1 VGRDVGRYSLETTV
15 LAILAGEDGTSE
27 LFLEATPFYAE
38 SGGQVGDTGTFVT
51 ESGRFEVLD
60 TQNVAGGLFAHRGRL
75 TGEVL
80 PGQVGVAAID
90 PARREATRRN
100 HTATHLLHSGLRAIL
115 GDHVRQQGSYVGPER
130 LRFDFAHG
138 AGVRREE
145 ISEVLT
151 MVNADVVLNDP
162 VETIQ
167 TSKTD
172 AQKMGAI
179 AFFGDKYGDQVRVV
193 RAGRHSLE
201 FCGGTHV
208 DRLGDI
214 GQIQVVSETSIGSNT
229 RRIEAVSAMGAF
241 MRSAQMEN
249 SLAAVAT
256 LLKTSLEDV
265 VPSLERVIER
275 QRDVEKEVAALRQ
288 SQLSMFAEQLHAQS
302 ESAVLVARVDG
313 YPGEQLRTLAQ
324 DLQRRGRRAVVLAGA
339 SEGKVS
345 IVVASDDSLDAQSTV
360 KELAALVGG
369 GGGGSPRLA
378 LAGGRDVEGID
389 RVLIAASAL

>member
-1 VGRDVGRYSLETTV
+1 
-15 LAILAGEDGTSE
+15 
-27 LFLEATPFYAE
+27 
-38 SGGQVGDTGTFVT
+38 
-51 ESGRFEVLD
+51 
-60 TQNVAGGLFAHRGRL
+60 
-75 TGEVL
+75 
-80 PGQVGVAAID
+80 VGVAAID

-241 MRSAQMEN
+241 RRSAQMEN